1 MKTRSAQASLERW
14 LQPRKRRRRDA
25 RDPDPGAVSLGDII
39 SKLDP
44 GLHPQYP
51 AAPPITQ
58 SDWEKIVGPR
68 IADRSSP
75 ERLEPDGTLI
85 VRVPASVW
93 AQELSMLSTSVINR
107 IGAFGLRVSRLR
119 MTVGDPPQQLRPT
132 SQRFVRHVVAA
143 PAPLPPAV
151 QCCIDDI
158 DDSALRASIL
168 AAATASLS
176 EAAAD
181 ERRARAAAR
190 RGPRRSRR

>member
-1 MKTRSAQASLERW
+1 VA
-14 LQPRKRRRRDA
+14 
-25 RDPDPGAVSLGDII
+25 LGDII

-44 GLHPQYP
+44 GLHPHYP

-93 AQELSMLSTSVINR
+93 AQELSMLSTSVITR
-107 IGAFGLRVSRLR
+107 ISAFGLRVLRLR

-143 PAPLPPAV
+143 PVPLPPAV
-151 QCCIDDI
+151 QSCIDDI